1 MRARRIATMVFGG
14 VVALLGLLFAFLQ
27 TPPGQRAL
35 AGLASDETLHV
46 SSLSG
51 FFPTDLQA
59 ARIELL
65 DEQGPWL
72 TVENARLRWSFTSL
86 FEGRVRVEMLSAAL
100 VDVVR
105 PPLPQKTRQAEGGS
119 VIGSFKLP
127 VGVDLQALSVEALHL
142 AAPLAGVDS
151 RWTLHG
157 NGLLSADLHEGRLRL
172 AGDRT
177 DGPSGKLAV
186 DSRFDLVQR
195 TVDGEISVEE
205 GPDGVTAG
213 LLQRPD
219 LAGVSMHL
227 VAKGDATAGNGE
239 LTVSAG
245 DAVAAKGSAHW
256 QPSGAA
262 TAVSVRL
269 DATGKELPYAGPFSL
284 AAEATVDD
292 KTATLSSSKLTAGPL
307 GLAAAGRYDRV
318 ADRLDGTATVQSDA
332 PGPLVPI
339 LGGVTW
345 RGLNLTAHA
354 VLGNLAKQPEGTVT
368 LSGGA
373 DDLAVAA
380 LDGRLPGFG
389 RTTLDATLGVQR
401 DGSLTLDALNATTA
415 VGSVTGGGGSY
426 LPKTEVGEVKATV
439 ELPSLAPFSALAQRQ
454 LVGRAHLD
462 LSARRDGEGLAF
474 GWQGTLADAGA
485 PDVPTDLVAREVALS
500 GKAALRRD
508 ATWSLSDVRV
518 ASDAAAFGLSGSG
531 KGQTGKFDLLVELRR
546 LTALYPGLAGNT
558 TVSSTIELRPDG
570 SAGGSLTANG
580 DIAGQPLSLAG
591 RFDRDA
597 AGGIVVPS
605 FEGHWASAVL
615 AVADLAIT
623 RERTTGSARLK
634 VARLQDVGALS
645 GTNLAGAIE
654 AEVTTDPQPA
664 AARLQARVSGT
675 NVRSGGIAAGAL
687 QIDATI
693 DDPMGTAT
701 TDARFTASGLAGA
714 TDIGRLSGTAKGDRQ
729 SGFDVALQVS
739 GATSAA
745 TLAAKVE
752 LLGEEIRIALSRF
765 EGRHQGIP
773 VALNAPT
780 RLRIAGAQVRIEPT
794 TLRLGGG
801 RLSLQGVLDPVAS
814 DLRLELA
821 ALPLSLVDTLAPG
834 TGLDGSLQ
842 ARAQVAG
849 PMANPRI
856 DATYSAANVRWRRP
870 EAALLPALAVQ
881 GSAALS
887 GRVASF
893 DARLGAGAA
902 SNLSLKGK
910 VAMAPLAGTAT
921 ITGSIDLAPFAPLV
935 GNQVRGITGTL
946 RSDITIDIAGSKI
959 TAHGALDLSNAALNF
974 PEMGLRLSGGSGRIA
989 LQGDVLQLQQLAF
1002 QTGRN
1007 GTLTAS
1013 GTLRLDPAEGA
1024 VVDLA
1029 VASRRALLV
1038 NRADLVTTVSSDLK
1052 VTGSTAGGIDVVG
1065 PVTVDRAEI
1074 SVGGAQSAAFP
1085 TVDVREINK
1094 PGATPAPP
1102 PASAAR
1108 PPPPPSATPI
1118 RLALNVQAPQA
1129 VFVRG
1134 RGLDAEMGG
1143 SFRVTGAPTAPA
1155 VLGGLTVR
1163 RGDFTLGGR
1172 RLVFSRG
1179 IVSLNNVDRI
1189 DPALDFIATTS
1200 VQSTTINVA
1209 ITGTAAAP
1217 AIAIT
1222 SVPSLPQDEALAM
1235 LLFGKPASG
1244 LSAFEL
1250 VQVAQTL
1257 AELTGREAPGTS
1269 VLGRLRRSLGLDQLR
1284 VGSGA
1289 SSSSPV
1295 SLEAGRY
1302 VAPGVY
1308 VGAKQGAAGNASR
1321 GVVEIQVLDNTK
1333 IEGDIGADSRGR
1345 VGVKMEWDY

>member
-1 MRARRIATMVFGG
+1 MRPLRIAAMVFGG

-27 TPPGQRAL
+27 TPPGQRTL
-35 AGLASDETLHV
+35 AGLASDETLQV
-46 SSLSG
+46 SGLSG

-65 DEQGPWL
+65 DEQGAWL
-72 TVENARLRWSFTSL
+72 TVDDARLRWSFASL

-100 VDVVR
+100 VDVLR
-105 PPLPQKTRQAEGGS
+105 APLPQKTRQADGGG
-119 VIGSFKLP
+119 GSFKLP

-142 AAPLAGVDS
+142 AAPLGGVDS

-172 AGDRT
+172 AGERS
-177 DGPSGKLAV
+177 DGPLGKLTV
-186 DSRFDLVQR
+186 DTRFDLVQR

-205 GPDGVTAG
+205 GPGGVTAG

-219 LAGVSMHL
+219 LAGVSMRL
-227 VAKGDATAGNGE
+227 VAKGDASAGSGD

-245 DAVAAKGSAHW
+245 DAVTARGSAHW
-256 QPSGAA
+256 QPNGTA

-269 DATGKELPYAGPFSL
+269 EGTGKELPAGPVSL
-284 AAEATVDD
+284 AAEATVDE
-292 KTATLSSSKLTAGPL
+292 KAAVLSSSTLTAGPL
-307 GLAAAGRYDRV
+307 SLAASGRYDRV
-318 ADRLDGTATVQSDA
+318 ADRLDGTATVQSEA
-332 PGPLVPI
+332 PGPFAPL
-339 LGGVTW
+339 LGDVNW
-345 RGLNLTAHA
+345 RGLRLTAHA

-368 LSGGA
+368 LSGTA
-373 DDLAVAA
+373 DDLTVAS

-389 RTTLDATLGVQR
+389 RTTLDAKVGVQA

-415 VGSVTGGGGSY
+415 VAAVTGGGGSY
-426 LPKTEVGEVKATV
+426 LSKTDVGEVKVTV

-462 LSARRDGEGLAF
+462 LSARRDGEGLAV
-474 GWQGTLADAGA
+474 GWQGILADAGA
-485 PDVPTDLVAREVALS
+485 PDVPTDLVAREVTLS

-508 ATWSLSDVRV
+508 QTWSLSDVRV
-518 ASDAAAFGLSGSG
+518 ASEAASFGLSGSG
-531 KGQTGKFDLLVELRR
+531 KGQTGKFDLVVELRR
-546 LTALYPGLAGNT
+546 LAVLYPGLAGNT

-570 SAGGSLTANG
+570 SAGGSLTASG
-580 DIAGQPLSLAG
+580 DVAGQPLSLAG

-597 AGGIVVPS
+597 AGGITVPS
-605 FEGHWASAVL
+605 FEGHWASAV
-615 AVADLAIT
+615 VDVTNLAIT
-623 RERTTGSARLK
+623 RERTSGSARLK
-634 VARLQDVGALS
+634 VARLRDAAPLVG
-645 GTNLAGAIE
+645 TDLAGAID
-654 AEVTTDPQPA
+654 AEVTTDPQLA
-664 AARLQARVSGT
+664 AGRLQARLNGT
-675 NVRSGGIAAGAL
+675 GVRSGGIGIGSL

-693 DDPMGTAT
+693 DDPLVTAA
-701 TDARFTASGLAGA
+701 TDARLTASGLSGA
-714 TDIGRLSGTAKGDRQ
+714 ADIGRLSGTAKGDRQ
-729 SGFDVALQVS
+729 GGFDVTLQAS
-739 GATSAA
+739 GAATAA

-752 LLGEEIRIALSRF
+752 LLGEEIRVALSRF
-765 EGRHQGIP
+765 DGRHLGIP
-773 VALNAPT
+773 VALAAPT
-780 RLRIAGAQVRIEPT
+780 RLRIAGSQVRIDPT

-801 RLSLQGVLDPVAS
+801 RLSVQGLLDPANS
-814 DLRLELA
+814 DLRLDLA
-821 ALPLSLVDTLAPG
+821 ALPLSLVDTFAPG
-834 TGLDGSLQ
+834 TGLDGTLQ
-842 ARAQVAG
+842 AQLRVAG
-849 PMANPRI
+849 PMASPRI
-856 DATYSAANVRWRRP
+856 DATYTASSVRLRRR
-870 EAALLPALAVQ
+870 EAALLPALGVQ
-881 GSAALS
+881 GLASMN
-887 GRVASF
+887 GRQASI
-893 DARLGAGAA
+893 DARLSAGTG
-902 SNLSLKGK
+902 SSLSLKGK
-910 VAMAPLAGTAT
+910 GTTAPLAGTGT
-921 ITGSIDLAPFAPLV
+921 LTGSIDIAPFAPLL
-935 GNQVRGITGTL
+935 GNQVRNIAGTV
-946 RSDITIDIAGSKI
+946 RSDLAFEVSGTKISGTGSLDFSN
-959 TAHGALDLSNAALNF
+959 GALAF
-974 PEMGLRLSGGSGRIA
+974 PEMGLRLSGGTGRVV
-989 LQGDVLQLQQLAF
+989 LQGDALQLQQLSF

-1007 GTLTAS
+1007 GTLTANGS
-1013 GTLRLDPAEGA
+1013 LRLDEQQGIA
-1024 VVDLA
+1024 VDLA
-1029 VASRRALLV
+1029 VASRRSLLV
-1038 NRADLVTTVSSDLK
+1038 NRADLVATVSSDLK
-1052 VTGSTAGGIDVVG
+1052 VTGSTAGGIDVAG
-1065 PVTVDRAEI
+1065 PVTIDRAEI

-1085 TVDVREINK
+1085 TLDVREINR
-1094 PGATPAPP
+1094 PGAVPAPP
-1102 PASAAR
+1102 PAAAAR

-1118 RLALNVQAPQA
+1118 RLALDVQAPQA

-1134 RGLDAEMGG
+1134 RGLDAEMSG
-1143 SFRVTGAPTAPA
+1143 SLKVTGAPTAPA

-1222 SVPSLPQDEALAM
+1222 SVPALPQDEALAM

-1284 VGSGA
+1284 VGSGS

-1308 VGAKQGAAGNASR
+1308 VGAKQGAAGNSSR

>member
-1 MRARRIATMVFGG
+1 MRPLRIAAMVFGG
-14 VVALLGLLFAFLQ
+14 LAAGLGLLFAFLQ
-27 TPPGQRAL
+27 TPSGQRTL
-35 AGLASDETLHV
+35 AGLVSDETLQV
-46 SSLSG
+46 SGLGG

-65 DEQGPWL
+65 DEQGAWL
-72 TVENARLRWSFTSL
+72 RVDNARLRWSFASL

-100 VDVVR
+100 VDVLR
-105 PPLPQKTRQAEGGS
+105 TPLPQKTTQADGGS
-119 VIGSFKLP
+119 GSFRLP

-142 AAPLAGVDS
+142 AAPLGGVDS
-151 RWTLHG
+151 RWSLHG

-172 AGDRT
+172 AGDRS

-186 DSRFDLVQR
+186 DTRFDVVQR

-205 GPDGVTAG
+205 GPGGVTAG

-219 LAGVSMHL
+219 LAGVSMRL
-227 VAKGDATAGNGE
+227 VAKGDAAAGSGD

-269 DATGKELPYAGPFSL
+269 EATGKELPAGPIAL
-284 AAEATVDD
+284 AAEATVDE
-292 KTATLSSSKLTAGPL
+292 KAAVLSSATLTAGPHS
-307 GLAAAGRYDRV
+307 LAAAGRYDRV
-318 ADRLDGTATVQSDA
+318 ADRLDGTATVQSDE
-332 PGPLVPI
+332 PGPLAPI
-339 LGGVTW
+339 VGGATW
-345 RGLNLTAHA
+345 RGLRLTAHA

-368 LSGGA
+368 LSGSA

-401 DGSLTLDALNATTA
+401 DGSLTLDSLNATTA
-415 VGSVTGGGGSY
+415 VGSVTEGGGSY
-426 LPKTEVGEVKATV
+426 LPKTETGEVKATV
-439 ELPSLAPFSALAQRQ
+439 ELPSLAPFSALAQRP

-462 LSARRDGEGLAF
+462 LQARRDGDGLTF

-485 PDVPTDLVAREVALS
+485 PDVPTDLVAREVTLS

-508 ATWSLSDVRV
+508 QTWSLSDVSV
-518 ASDAAAFGLSGSG
+518 ASEAATFGLSGSG

-546 LTALYPGLAGNT
+546 LAALHPGLAGNT

-580 DIAGQPLSLAG
+580 DVAGQPLSLAG

-597 AGGIVVPS
+597 AGGITVPS
-605 FEGHWASAVL
+605 FEGHWASAV
-615 AVADLAIT
+615 VNVTNLAIT
-623 RERTTGSARLK
+623 RERTSGSARLK
-634 VARLQDVGALS
+634 IARLQDAAPFL
-645 GTNLAGAIE
+645 GTDLAGAID
-654 AEVTTDPQPA
+654 AEVTTDPQLA
-664 AARLQARVSGT
+664 AGRLQARLNGT
-675 NVRSGGIAAGAL
+675 GVRSGGIGIGSL

-693 DDPMGTAT
+693 DDPLVTAT
-701 TDARFTASGLAGA
+701 TDARLTASGLSGA
-714 TDIGRLSGTAKGDRQ
+714 ADIGRLSGTAKGDRQ
-729 SGFDVALQVS
+729 GGFDVTLQAS
-739 GATSAA
+739 GAATAA

-752 LLGEEIRIALSRF
+752 LLGEEIRVALSRF
-765 EGRHQGIP
+765 DGRHLGIP
-773 VALNAPT
+773 VALAAPT
-780 RLRIAGAQVRIEPT
+780 RLRIAGPQVRIDPT

-801 RLSLQGVLDPVAS
+801 RLSVQGLLDPANS
-814 DLRLELA
+814 DLRLDLA
-821 ALPLSLVDTLAPG
+821 ALPLSLVDTFAPG
-834 TGLDGSLQ
+834 IGLDGTLQ
-842 ARAQVAG
+842 AQLRVAG
-849 PMANPRI
+849 PMASPRI
-856 DATYSAANVRWRRP
+856 DATYTASSVRLRRR
-870 EAALLPALAVQ
+870 EAALLPALGVQ
-881 GSAALS
+881 GSASLN
-887 GRVASF
+887 GRQASI
-893 DARLGAGAA
+893 DARLSAGTG
-902 SNLSLKGK
+902 SSLSLKGK
-910 VAMAPLAGTAT
+910 GTTAPLVGTGT
-921 ITGSIDLAPFAPLV
+921 LTGSIDIAPFAPLL
-935 GNQVRGITGTL
+935 GNQVRNIAGTV
-946 RSDITIDIAGSKI
+946 RSDLAFEVSGTKI
-959 TAHGALDLSNAALNF
+959 SGTGALDFSNGALAF
-974 PEMGLRLSGGSGRIA
+974 PEMGLRLSGGTGRVV
-989 LQGDVLQLQQLAF
+989 LQGDALQLQQLSF

-1007 GTLTAS
+1007 GTLTANGS
-1013 GTLRLDPAEGA
+1013 LRLDEQQGIA
-1024 VVDLA
+1024 VDLA
-1029 VASRRALLV
+1029 VASRRSLLV
-1038 NRADLVTTVSSDLK
+1038 NRADLVATVSSDLK
-1052 VTGSTAGGIDVVG
+1052 VTGSTAGGIDVAG
-1065 PVTVDRAEI
+1065 PVTIDRAEI

-1108 PPPPPSATPI
+1108 PPPPSATPI
-1118 RLALNVQAPQA
+1118 RLALDVQAPQA

-1134 RGLDAEMGG
+1134 RGLDAEMSG
-1143 SFRVTGAPTAPA
+1143 SLKVNGAPAAPA
-1155 VLGGLTVR
+1155 VIGGLTVR

-1222 SVPSLPQDEALAM
+1222 SVPALPQDEALAM

-1284 VGSGA
+1284 VGSG
-1289 SSSSPV
+1289 SSGSSPV

-1308 VGAKQGAAGNASR
+1308 VGAKQGAAGNSSR

>member
-1 MRARRIATMVFGG
+1 MRPLRIAAMVFGG

-27 TPPGQRAL
+27 TPPGQRTL
-35 AGLASDETLHV
+35 AGLASDETLQV
-46 SSLSG
+46 SGLSG

-65 DEQGPWL
+65 DEQGAWL
-72 TVENARLRWSFTSL
+72 RVDNAQLRWSFASL
-86 FEGRVRVEMLSAAL
+86 FEGRVRVELLSAAL
-100 VDVVR
+100 VDVLR
-105 PPLPQKTRQAEGGS
+105 APLPQKTRRAAGG
-119 VIGSFKLP
+119 GSFKLP

-142 AAPLAGVDS
+142 AAPLGGVDS

-172 AGDRT
+172 AGERS

-186 DSRFDLVQR
+186 DARFDLVQR

-205 GPDGVTAG
+205 GPGGVTAG

-219 LAGVSMHL
+219 LAGVSMRL
-227 VAKGDATAGNGE
+227 VAKGDAAAGSGE

-245 DAVAAKGSAHW
+245 DAVTAKGSAHW
-256 QPSGAA
+256 QPNGTA

-269 DATGKELPYAGPFSL
+269 EGTGKELPAGPVSL
-284 AAEATVDD
+284 AAEATVDE
-292 KTATLSSSKLTAGPL
+292 KAAVLSSSTLTAGPL
-307 GLAAAGRYDRV
+307 SLAASGRYDRV

-332 PGPLVPI
+332 PGPFAPL
-339 LGGVTW
+339 LGDVNW
-345 RGLNLTAHA
+345 RGLRLTAHA
-354 VLGNLAKQPEGTVT
+354 LLGNLAKQPEGTVT
-368 LSGGA
+368 LSGTA
-373 DDLAVAA
+373 DDLTVAS

-389 RTTLDATLGVQR
+389 RTTLDAKVGVQA

-415 VGSVTGGGGSY
+415 VAAVTGGGGSY
-426 LPKTEVGEVKATV
+426 LPKTDVGEVKVTV

-462 LSARRDGEGLAF
+462 LQARRDGEGLTF

-485 PDVPTDLVAREVALS
+485 PGVPTDLVAREVTLS
-500 GKAALRRD
+500 GKAALRGD
-508 ATWSLSDVRV
+508 ETWSLSDVRV
-518 ASDAAAFGLSGSG
+518 ASEAASFGLSGSG
-531 KGQTGKFDLLVELRR
+531 KGQTGKFDLVVELRR
-546 LTALYPGLAGNT
+546 LAALYPDLAGNT

-580 DIAGQPLSLAG
+580 DVAGQPLALAG

-623 RERTTGSARLK
+623 RERTSGSARLK
-634 VARLQDVGALS
+634 VARLQDVGALL
-645 GTNLAGAIE
+645 GTDLAGAIE
-654 AEVTTDPQPA
+654 AEVTTDPQLA
-664 AARLQARVSGT
+664 IGRLQAHLSGT
-675 NVRSGGIAAGAL
+675 GVRSGSIGMGAL
-687 QIDATI
+687 HIDATI
-693 DDPMGTAT
+693 DDPAGTAA
-701 TDARFTASGLAGA
+701 TDARLTGSGLSGA
-714 TDIGRLSGTAKGDRQ
+714 ADIGRLSGTAKGDRQ
-729 SGFDVALQVS
+729 GGFDVTLQAS
-739 GATSAA
+739 GAATTA

-752 LLGEEIRIALSRF
+752 LLGAEIRVALSRF
-765 EGRHQGIP
+765 DGRHLGIP
-773 VALNAPT
+773 VALAAPT
-780 RLRIAGAQVRIEPT
+780 RLRIAGPQVRIDPT

-801 RLSLQGVLDPVAS
+801 RLSVQGLLDPANS
-814 DLRLELA
+814 DLRLDLA
-821 ALPLSLVDTLAPG
+821 GLPLSLVDTFVPG
-834 TGLDGSLQ
+834 SGLDGTLQ
-842 ARAQVAG
+842 AQLRVAG
-849 PMANPRI
+849 PMASPRI
-856 DATYSAANVRWRRP
+856 DATYAASSVRLRRR
-870 EAALLPALAVQ
+870 EAALLPALGVQ
-881 GSAALS
+881 GSAS
-887 GRVASF
+887 MNGRQASI
-893 DARLGAGAA
+893 DARLSAGTG
-902 SNLSLKGK
+902 SSLSLKGK
-910 VAMAPLAGTAT
+910 GTTAPLAGTGT
-921 ITGSIDLAPFAPLV
+921 LTGSIDIAPFAPLL
-935 GNQVRGITGTL
+935 GNQVRNIAGTV
-946 RSDITIDIAGSKI
+946 RSDLAFEVSGTRISGTGSLDFSN
-959 TAHGALDLSNAALNF
+959 GALAF
-974 PEMGLRLSGGSGRIA
+974 PEMGLRLSGGTGRVV
-989 LQGDVLQLQQLAF
+989 LQGDALQLQQLSF

-1007 GTLTAS
+1007 GTLTANGS
-1013 GTLRLDPAEGA
+1013 LRLDEQQGIA
-1024 VVDLA
+1024 VDLA
-1029 VASRRALLV
+1029 VASRRSLLV
-1038 NRADLVTTVSSDLK
+1038 NRADLVATVSSDLK
-1052 VTGSTAGGIDVVG
+1052 VTGSTAGGIDVAG
-1065 PVTVDRAEI
+1065 PVTIDRAEI

-1085 TVDVREINK
+1085 TLDVREINR
-1094 PGATPAPP
+1094 PGAVPAPP
-1102 PASAAR
+1102 PAAAER

-1118 RLALNVQAPQA
+1118 RLALDVQAPQA

-1134 RGLDAEMGG
+1134 RGLDAEMSG
-1143 SFRVTGAPTAPA
+1143 SLKVTGAPTAPA

-1222 SVPSLPQDEALAM
+1222 SVPALPQDEALAM

-1269 VLGRLRRSLGLDQLR
+1269 MLGRLRRSLGLDQLR
-1284 VGSGA
+1284 VGSG
-1289 SSSSPV
+1289 SSGSSPV

-1308 VGAKQGAAGNASR
+1308 VGAKQGAAGNSSR
-1321 GVVEIQVLDNTK
+1321 GVVEIEVLDHTK
-1333 IEGDIGADSRGR
+1333 IEGDIGADSRGH

>member
-1 MRARRIATMVFGG
+1 MI
-14 VVALLGLLFAFLQ
+14 
-27 TPPGQRAL
+27 
-35 AGLASDETLHV
+35 
-46 SSLSG
+46 
-51 FFPTDLQA
+51 
-59 ARIELL
+59 
-65 DEQGPWL
+65 
-72 TVENARLRWSFTSL
+72 
-86 FEGRVRVEMLSAAL
+86 
-100 VDVVR
+100 
-105 PPLPQKTRQAEGGS
+105 
-119 VIGSFKLP
+119 
-127 VGVDLQALSVEALHL
+127 
-142 AAPLAGVDS
+142 
-151 RWTLHG
+151 
-157 NGLLSADLHEGRLRL
+157 
-172 AGDRT
+172 
-177 DGPSGKLAV
+177 
-186 DSRFDLVQR
+186 
-195 TVDGEISVEE
+195 
-205 GPDGVTAG
+205 
-213 LLQRPD
+213 
-219 LAGVSMHL
+219 
-227 VAKGDATAGNGE
+227 
-239 LTVSAG
+239 
-245 DAVAAKGSAHW
+245 
-256 QPSGAA
+256 
-262 TAVSVRL
+262 
-269 DATGKELPYAGPFSL
+269 
-284 AAEATVDD
+284 
-292 KTATLSSSKLTAGPL
+292 
-307 GLAAAGRYDRV
+307 
-318 ADRLDGTATVQSDA
+318 
-332 PGPLVPI
+332 
-339 LGGVTW
+339 
-345 RGLNLTAHA
+345 
-354 VLGNLAKQPEGTVT
+354 
-368 LSGGA
+368 
-373 DDLAVAA
+373 
-380 LDGRLPGFG
+380 
-389 RTTLDATLGVQR
+389 
-401 DGSLTLDALNATTA
+401 
-415 VGSVTGGGGSY
+415 
-426 LPKTEVGEVKATV
+426 
-439 ELPSLAPFSALAQRQ
+439 
-454 LVGRAHLD
+454 
-462 LSARRDGEGLAF
+462 
-474 GWQGTLADAGA
+474 DAGA
-485 PDVPTDLVAREVALS
+485 PDVPTDLVAREVTLS

-546 LTALYPGLAGNT
+546 LSALYPGLAGNT

-580 DIAGQPLSLAG
+580 DVAGQPLSLAG

-634 VARLQDVGALS
+634 VARLQDVGALL
-645 GTNLAGAIE
+645 GTDLAGAIE
-654 AEVTTDPQPA
+654 AEVTTDPQLA
-664 AARLQARVSGT
+664 AARLQARVNGT
-675 NVRSGGIAAGAL
+675 GIRSGGIAAGAL

-714 TDIGRLSGTAKGDRQ
+714 ADIGRLSGTAKGDRQ
-729 SGFDVALQVS
+729 SGFDVALQAS
-739 GATSAA
+739 GAATAA

-780 RLRIAGAQVRIEPT
+780 RLRIAGPQVRIDPT

-801 RLSLQGVLDPVAS
+801 RLSLQGLLDPANS
-814 DLRLELA
+814 DLRLDLA
-821 ALPLSLVDTLAPG
+821 ALPLSLVDTFAPG
-834 TGLDGSLQ
+834 TGLDGTLQ
-842 ARAQVAG
+842 AQLRVAG
-849 PMANPRI
+849 PMASPRI
-856 DATYSAANVRWRRP
+856 DATYTASSVRLRRR
-870 EAALLPALAVQ
+870 EAALLPALGVQ
-881 GSAALS
+881 GSASLN
-887 GRVASF
+887 GRQASI
-893 DARLGAGAA
+893 DARLSAGTG
-902 SNLSLKGK
+902 SSLSLKGK
-910 VAMAPLAGTAT
+910 GTTAPLAGTGAL
-921 ITGSIDLAPFAPLV
+921 TGSIDIAPFAPLL
-935 GNQVRGITGTL
+935 GNQVRNIAGTV
-946 RSDITIDIAGSKI
+946 RSDLAFEVSGTKISGTGSLDFSN
-959 TAHGALDLSNAALNF
+959 GALAF
-974 PEMGLRLSGGSGRIA
+974 PEMGLRLSGGTGRVV
-989 LQGDVLQLQQLAF
+989 LQGDALQLQQLSF

-1007 GTLTAS
+1007 GTLTANGS
-1013 GTLRLDPAEGA
+1013 LRLDEQQGIA
-1024 VVDLA
+1024 VDLA
-1029 VASRRALLV
+1029 VASRRSLLV
-1038 NRADLVTTVSSDLK
+1038 NRADLVATVSSDLK
-1052 VTGSTAGGIDVVG
+1052 VTGSTAGGIDIAG
-1065 PVTVDRAEI
+1065 PVTIDRAEI

-1118 RLALNVQAPQA
+1118 RLALDVQAPQA

-1134 RGLDAEMGG
+1134 RGLDAEMSG
-1143 SFRVTGAPTAPA
+1143 SLKVTGAPTAPA

-1222 SVPSLPQDEALAM
+1222 SVPALPQDEALAM

-1284 VGSGA
+1284 VGSG
-1289 SSSSPV
+1289 SSGSSPV

-1308 VGAKQGAAGNASR
+1308 VGAKQGAAGNSSR
-1321 GVVEIQVLDNTK
+1321 GVVEIEVLDHTK